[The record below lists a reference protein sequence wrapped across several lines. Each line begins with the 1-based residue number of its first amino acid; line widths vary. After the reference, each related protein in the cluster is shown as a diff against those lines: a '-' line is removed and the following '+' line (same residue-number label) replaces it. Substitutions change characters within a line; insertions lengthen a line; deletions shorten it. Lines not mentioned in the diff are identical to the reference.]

1 MEGYVSWGGV
11 TVLFVDSMTKM
22 ERRRGVKRRAEIT
35 ERRKEISTKAEAQE
49 LRISVDDKPRSSGS
63 SSEPIMC
70 PHASDLGIKSV
81 DN

>member
-35 ERRKEISTKAEAQE
+35 ERRKEISAKAESQA
-49 LRISVDDKPRSSGS
+49 LRISVNNKPRISGS
-63 SSEPIMC
+63 SSKPILC
-70 PHASDLGIKSV
+70 PHAPDLGITSV